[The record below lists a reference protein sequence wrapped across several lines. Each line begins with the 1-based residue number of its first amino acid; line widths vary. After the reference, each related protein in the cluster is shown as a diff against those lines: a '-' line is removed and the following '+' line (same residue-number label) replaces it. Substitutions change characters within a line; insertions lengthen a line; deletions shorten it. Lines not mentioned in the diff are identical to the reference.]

1 MNIVYVSSLIPPQML
16 DEVLAQKG
24 GNYVVAPNKF
34 HHTIV
39 DGLICNGHKV
49 VALSH
54 LPIGVE
60 YQGMVKEGK
69 LVYYFIKYVNKPIA
83 KHIQI
88 ARGVYK
94 KIKHLKKTGFTPD
107 VLICDILNVS
117 VCLGAL
123 LAGKIFNIK
132 TVGIVT
138 DLLGISSHE
147 EKNPIH
153 RMAAKI
159 SNTYIKDFDYYILL
173 TQQMNEVVN
182 PKKRPYIIMEGICD
196 DKAPMT
202 SYTIHNKRRLFYA
215 GGRPSKDGIDM
226 LIPAF
231 KRLDDPNLEL
241 HLYGSIPNVNIGQDP
256 EDKRIFYHGIVDN
269 KTIVEE
275 ECKSDLLLNP
285 RPTGESYTLYS
296 FPSKVMEY
304 MVTGIPM
311 VTTRLAGI
319 PKDYYKFVYTFD
331 ECSEDCYFETL
342 SKILALPSTD
352 IQNKGREAQKYVISN
367 KNKKTQTERIVELI
381 KTK

>member
-16 DEVLAQKG
+16 DEQLLKNG
-24 GNYVVAPNKF
+24 KCYVVAPNKF

-39 DGLICNGHKV
+39 EGFVSNGHNV
-49 VALSH
+49 VAISH
-54 LPIGVE
+54 LPIEVE
-60 YQGMVKEGK
+60 YKSMVKECGI
-69 LVYYFIKYVNKPIA
+69 VYYFIKYANMPIA
-83 KHIQI
+83 KHFQI
-88 ARGVYK
+88 ARGVYR
-94 KIKHLKKTGFTPD
+94 KIKKLKKSGFVPD

-123 LAGKIFNIK
+123 LAGRRLNIK

-153 RMAAKI
+153 RLAAKI
-159 SNTYIKDFDYYILL
+159 SNTYIKEFDYYILL
-173 TQQMNEVVN
+173 TQQMNEAVN

-196 DKAPMT
+196 DKIPIAT
-202 SYTIHNKRRLFYA
+202 YETHNKRKLFYA

-231 KRLDDPNLEL
+231 KRLEDPNLEL
-241 HLYGSIPNVNIGQDP
+241 HLYGSIPNVNKGRDI
-256 EDKRIFYHGIVDN
+256 EDSRIFYHGIVDN

-275 ECKSDLLLNP
+275 ERKSDLLLNP
-285 RPTGESYTLYS
+285 RPTGETYTLYS

-304 MVTGIPM
+304 MATGIPM

-319 PKDYYKFVYTFD
+319 PADYYKYVYTFD
-331 ECSEDCYFETL
+331 ECSVDCYFETL
-342 SKILALPSTD
+342 SKILAFPLND
-352 IQNKGREAQKYVISN
+352 IQKKGKAYSTTVY
-367 KNKKTQTERIVELI
+367 
-381 KTK
+381 